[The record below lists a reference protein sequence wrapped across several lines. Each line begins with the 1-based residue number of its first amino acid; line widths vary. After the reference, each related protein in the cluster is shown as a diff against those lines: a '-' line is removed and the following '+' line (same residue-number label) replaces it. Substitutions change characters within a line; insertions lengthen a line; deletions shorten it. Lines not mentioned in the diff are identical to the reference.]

1 MSGTT
6 VKPFLMFQGQAR
18 EAMTFYLSLFPDA
31 RVISAEH
38 YGPGEP
44 GPEGSVKVTSFS
56 IAGQEV
62 MCIDSPVKHEFDFTP
77 SFSFFVDCSGEE
89 EQSRLFSALS
99 DGGAV
104 LMPMGDYGFSRRF
117 TWVSDRYGV
126 SWQLNLP

>member
-44 GPEGSVKVTSFS
+44 GLPPDQRNELRN
-56 IAGQEV
+56 ARN
-62 MCIDSPVKHEFDFTP
+62 D
-77 SFSFFVDCSGEE
+77 
-89 EQSRLFSALS
+89 
-99 DGGAV
+99 
-104 LMPMGDYGFSRRF
+104 
-117 TWVSDRYGV
+117 GV
-126 SWQLNLP
+126 SREVPLEVTKVGRDARLEHAAFAALGALGRASLDFELHGFGNVSERGPRL